1 MGNKIMKIDRIEL
14 KFKDEKGHIKS
25 LDEFSEMFEHG
36 FYFVEHPKE
45 MNGTRVIMC
54 ITSNFENRIFSF
66 NFNRKDIEWG
76 HYWIDKL
83 VQKWTIIW
91 EWYNQADIDSCK
103 KFDTVSSTI
112 EIIKKRFGEQSEE
125 YRKQLALSLEVI
137 EQSSDIEET
146 SESKMNYNNME
157 WILEYDEK
165 NSFERIR
172 SEKIYFDNDLKVW
185 IDLEY
190 SLSAIREII
199 RKVDVYTRT
208 YVED

>member
-1 MGNKIMKIDRIEL
+1 MKIDQIEL
-14 KFKDEKGHIKS
+14 KFKDPKGHIKS
-25 LDEFSEMFEHG
+25 IDEFSGMFEHG
-36 FYFVEHPKE
+36 FYFVDHPKE
-45 MNGTRVIMC
+45 MDGTRVIMF
-54 ITSNFENRIFSF
+54 ITSNFENQIFSF
-66 NFNRKDIEWG
+66 NFDRKDVEWG

-91 EWYNQADIDSCK
+91 EWYNQADIDSNE
-103 KFDTVSSTI
+103 KFDPASSTL
-112 EIIKKRFGEQSEE
+112 EIVKKRFGEQSEQ

-137 EQSSDIEET
+137 EKSSDIEET

-165 NSFERIR
+165 NSFERIS